1 MKFWLL
7 NSVDVEGSFSSP
19 PPPPE
24 IKSYRIVDANGTMS
38 DAFEIGEFDRNLAE
52 INYAGFD
59 FFSPFDAEG
68 LKEIYKRLQSTQFF
82 HQLQKNQGW

>member
-68 LKEIYKRLQSTQFF
+68 LKENSSSTFTS
-82 HQLQKNQGW
+82 